1 MVDSLLNHL
10 EWSHSATLLL
20 LISTY
25 AEVTEE
31 TSDQVNKKRLWTIIA
46 ERIYSHG
53 YNYTGQEC
61 DNKWRSLLKPYRAHV
76 LHYDDVVLY

>member
-10 EWSHSATLLL
+10 EWSHSATPL

-25 AEVTEE
+25 AEVTDE
-31 TSDQVNKKRLWTIIA
+31 TSDQVKKKRLWTIIA
-46 ERIYSHG
+46 ERINSHG

-61 DNKWRSLLKPYRAHV
+61 DNKWRSLLKTYRAHV
-76 LHYDDVVLY
+76 LHYDDIVLY